1 MLQLPPPIGTSSP
14 CRRPSAFG
22 RSHYHDLIWR
32 HASAH
37 RAAPSIPRS
46 PASREQSPLTL
57 RSSPDPTRPE
67 TQLLCRYSCRSVS
80 VTRRSDYLP
89 NLAFSVADN
98 AVWKSSARRQALMA
112 TISAE
117 IDASCAICGAPP
129 WPECSHEGERL
140 ELAFNQA
147 HARWSGMNIIRY
159 ASL

>member
-1 MLQLPPPIGTSSP
+1 M
-14 CRRPSAFG
+14 
-22 RSHYHDLIWR
+22 
-32 HASAH
+32 
-37 RAAPSIPRS
+37 
-46 PASREQSPLTL
+46 
-57 RSSPDPTRPE
+57 
-67 TQLLCRYSCRSVS
+67 
-80 VTRRSDYLP
+80 TRRSDYLP
-89 NLAFSVADN
+89 DLAFSVADN
-98 AVWKSSARRQALMA
+98 AVCQSSARRQALMA